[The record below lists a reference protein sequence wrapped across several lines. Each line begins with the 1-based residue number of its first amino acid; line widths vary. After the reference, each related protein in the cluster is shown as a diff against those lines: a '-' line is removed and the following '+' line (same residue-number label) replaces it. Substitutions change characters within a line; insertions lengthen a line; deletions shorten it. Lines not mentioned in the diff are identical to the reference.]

1 MQRDRSKTTNSRT
14 AASRFSRRQFVA
26 SIGATGAALGVAGCS
41 GTGNGNDE
49 DGSSGAT
56 EQTAADIEYDGSDVT
71 VEYSTAPLFGNSA
84 DALKQ
89 TLYDVGLPESI
100 DINFTT
106 TVWGAD
112 DLQDRYNQ
120 ILSAGRAT
128 PDLLLT
134 NFAYTP
140 FFAPREWLLDLNTV
154 LGEEKLAELDD
165 HTDVIVDSMTWDGGL
180 YGFPQIM
187 GIPTIVYR
195 KDLVESAGYD
205 PDGQN
210 WATEPL
216 SWDHFAEVTEA
227 TMTEHGTD
235 HGYTTALNQRNAG
248 SITGYEHLMTNG
260 GNYFGDVANQN
271 GPIGDRPVTLDDDR
285 VIDTLR
291 QLLTFMYGSDS
302 EHAVDGLTGG
312 ILPSESLGWDT
323 NPSLQSFQAGEA
335 VFHRN
340 WTFAIAKFGAD
351 GEFGQDLGVMPYPY
365 GVTESNAKYAGTG
378 GSQAKLGGWHLSVN
392 PNTEKLAATIEV
404 LKAMTTDEYYL
415 KVFEVTGEAPPKPSL
430 IEQSDNVP
438 VVNRYLDTLQY
449 QAKNQFAPPI
459 NAVWDPQKAAIGQEF
474 HACLTQDKSPAEAAA
489 AAQDQIE
496 QIEQQES

>member
-1 MQRDRSKTTNSRT
+1 MVRDRSETTNSRIT
-14 AASRFSRRQFVA
+14 ASGFSRRKFIA
-26 SIGATGAALGVAGCS
+26 SVGATGTTIGLAGCS
-41 GTGNGNDE
+41 GTGNGNGG
-49 DGSSGAT
+49 DGTTDASEQSAT
-56 EQTAADIEYDGSDVT
+56 DIEYDGSDVT

-89 TLYDVGLPESI
+89 TLYDVGLPKSI

-128 PDLLLT
+128 PDLMLT

-154 LGEEKLAELDD
+154 LGDEKLAELED

-195 KDLVESAGYD
+195 KDLVEEAGYD
-205 PDGQN
+205 PEGQN

-216 SWDHFAEVTEA
+216 SWEHFAEVTEA

-260 GNYFGDVANQN
+260 GNYFGDVDNQN
-271 GPIGDRPVTLDDDR
+271 
-285 VIDTLR
+285 
-291 QLLTFMYGSDS
+291 QLITS
-302 EHAVDGLTGG
+302 T
-312 ILPSESLGWDT
+312 
-323 NPSLQSFQAGEA
+323 
-335 VFHRN
+335 
-340 WTFAIAKFGAD
+340 
-351 GEFGQDLGVMPYPY
+351 
-365 GVTESNAKYAGTG
+365 
-378 GSQAKLGGWHLSVN
+378 
-392 PNTEKLAATIEV
+392 AA
-404 LKAMTTDEYYL
+404 
-415 KVFEVTGEAPPKPSL
+415 
-430 IEQSDNVP
+430 
-438 VVNRYLDTLQY
+438 
-449 QAKNQFAPPI
+449 
-459 NAVWDPQKAAIGQEF
+459 
-474 HACLTQDKSPAEAAA
+474 
-489 AAQDQIE
+489 
-496 QIEQQES
+496 